1 MSTLP
6 ERFAWIF
13 DHRRTNPGAL
23 SEAAGLSRSHIGGM
37 LRKIEAGDDPNPTRK
52 TMTRIA
58 KAANVSARWLML
70 GVEPREPFDPNE
82 TEAPASPSP
91 PPVSDTVTTLD
102 ATDELI
108 NAAFNPER
116 HRPSDLGPVRDAL
129 RTGAP
134 LLRSAADPV
143 AHVRHMLDAV
153 ARRRE
158 RGQRTSTD
166 D

>member
-70 GVEPREPFDPNE
+70 GVGGGGGRLSGNRGRQ
-82 TEAPASPSP
+82 PAASK
-91 PPVSDTVTTLD
+91 
-102 ATDELI
+102 
-108 NAAFNPER
+108 
-116 HRPSDLGPVRDAL
+116 
-129 RTGAP
+129 
-134 LLRSAADPV
+134 
-143 AHVRHMLDAV
+143 
-153 ARRRE
+153 ARA
-158 RGQRTSTD
+158 RGKARM
-166 D
+166 